1 MAKAATPLVQ
11 NVGKFTRDVAVPGA
25 VNGAQKGCDAFCT
38 SVLPAVK
45 KAAQNYG
52 APAVN
57 SATPYL
63 KNVAINSGEVVKKAY
78 NVVVRPSAAAVGYA
92 LQQMPEL
99 PEASSSNSGSN
110 KRSKGKKLK
119 KRRRS
124 SSVFGWFKK
133 KNSNSIEN

>member
-1 MAKAATPLVQ
+1 MARAATPLVQ

-25 VNGAQKGCDAFCT
+25 VNGAQKGCDAICN

-52 APAVN
+52 VPTVN

-78 NVVVRPSAAAVGYA
+78 NVVVRPSAAALGHA

-99 PEASSSNSGSN
+99 REASSSRSGSN
-110 KRSKGKKLK
+110 KRKKGFSLK
-119 KRRRS
+119 RLCRL
-124 SSVFGWFKK
+124 FKK
-133 KNSNSIEN
+133 KN